1 MRTFLSLP
9 RSLLIPD
16 MSQFITQ
23 KVAQAIDEDLM
34 SAAGGFSVDQLMEL
48 GRCGEVWL
56 DVGAGLHHLKL

>member
-9 RSLLIPD
+9 ESLLTPD

-48 GRCGEVWL
+48 GGCGEVRL